1 MARNLDDLLRRSAAM
16 PIEGSL
22 DGLEP
27 LVWSRVEIRRS
38 ERLASQLRLG
48 AMAMALVTGLTTG
61 GVGAVAAP
69 SPPGELAIFTL
80 DAGLSPLVKLDT
92 VR

>member
-1 MARNLDDLLRRSAAM
+1 MARNLDDLLRLSTAT
-16 PIEGSL
+16 PVESSL

-27 LVWSRVEIRRS
+27 LVWSRVETLRS

-48 AMAMALVTGLTTG
+48 VVAMALATGLTAG

-69 SPPGELAIFTL
+69 RPPGEMAIFTL

-92 VR
+92 GR

>member
-1 MARNLDDLLRRSAAM
+1 MARDLDDLLRRSAAT
-16 PIEGSL
+16 PVEGSL

-48 AMAMALVTGLTTG
+48 AMAMALVTGL
-61 GVGAVAAP
+61 
-69 SPPGELAIFTL
+69 AIFTL

>member
-1 MARNLDDLLRRSAAM
+1 MARNLDDLLKRSAAT
-16 PIEGSL
+16 PVEGSL

-27 LVWSRVEIRRS
+27 LVWSRVELLRG

-48 AMAMALVTGLTTG
+48 AVAMALATGLTAG

-69 SPPGELAIFTL
+69 KPPGEMAIFTL

-92 VR
+92 RR